1 MVKFMIPGRLAGLN
15 EYTESNRTN
24 PRKGNRVK
32 HQEQLR
38 VNLAIR
44 NASLTPIHEPVVILI
59 NWYEKDN
66 RRDVDNITAAKKFIM
81 DSLVETKVLKDD
93 SRKYVKQIIDAV
105 YTDTKHPRIEV
116 NILGVSELKEVESI
130 WATLN

>member
-1 MVKFMIPGRLAGLN
+1 MVKFVIEGRLAGLN

-32 HQEQLR
+32 HNEQKI
-38 VNLAIR
+38 VTTAIR

-93 SRKYVKQIIDAV
+93 NRKYVKQIIDAV
-105 YTDTKHPRIEV
+105 YTDTECPRIEV
-116 NILGVSELKEVESI
+116 HILSVSELKEVELI